1 METKN
6 IGTKAIKSLK
16 QGRNRIRKIR
26 DFLESPKGKKIFVW
40 IFQITVAFGFGA
52 VVAIYFFQTMTMQ
65 ESAMEPTLVT
75 GEKYLVN
82 RMAYKTGE
90 PQRGD
95 IIVFKTS
102 GSDDAAVYIRR
113 VIGLPGETI
122 EIRKGKIYI
131 DGDLYDE
138 GGVYPK
144 MTNSG
149 QASGGLTLGSGE
161 YFVLGD
167 NRNDSEDS
175 RHADIGV
182 VKSKYIEGK
191 LWFVLSPMDK
201 FGFLKG

>member
-6 IGTKAIKSLK
+6 IGAKAKESLK
-16 QGRNRIRKIR
+16 QGRSRIRKIR
-26 DFLESPKGKKIFVW
+26 DFLESPKGKKIFLW
-40 IFQITVAFGFGA
+40 IFQIAVALGFGA
-52 VVAIYFFQTMTMQ
+52 VVAIYFFQTVTMQ

-82 RMAYKTGE
+82 RMIYKTGE

-102 GSDDAAVYIRR
+102 GSDDAAVHIRR

-138 GGVYPK
+138 GGAYPEIA
-144 MTNSG
+144 NPG
-149 QASGGLTLGSGE
+149 QASGGVTLGSGE

-191 LWFVLSPMDK
+191 LWFVLSPRDK